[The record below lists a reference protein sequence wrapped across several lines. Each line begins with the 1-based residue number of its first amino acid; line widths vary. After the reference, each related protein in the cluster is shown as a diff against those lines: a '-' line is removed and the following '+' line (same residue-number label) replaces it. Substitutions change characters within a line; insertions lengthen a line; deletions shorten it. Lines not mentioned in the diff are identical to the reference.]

1 MRTWIWRVVFVA
13 GCGSAPAAPGP
24 DTPRAPDGT
33 PLTAT
38 FSIVARDPGNGDL
51 GVAVASRVLGVG
63 SVVPWAEAGVGA
75 VATQAW
81 ANTTFGPEGLRRLR
95 AGESPDT
102 AVPAML
108 DADPAAEQR
117 QLAVVDAKGRVA
129 AHTGKRCLAWA
140 GRRGGEGY
148 SCQGNILADEGV
160 VAAMAE
166 AFEKAEGELA
176 DRLLAAL
183 GAGEAAGGD
192 RRGKQSAALLVV
204 RERGGY
210 GGMNDRYVDLRVED
224 HAEPVAELR
233 RLHELHRAFY
243 RRPAAPPRR
252 SREGEGKAPGKEG
265 DF

>member
-1 MRTWIWRVVFVA
+1 MHTTVMLAAVVA
-13 GCGSAPAAPGP
+13 GCATAGIP
-24 DTPRAPDGT
+24 DIPRAPDGT
-33 PLTAT
+33 PLAAT
-38 FSIVARDPGNGDL
+38 FSIVARDPANGDL

-63 SVVPWAEAGVGA
+63 SVVPWAKAGVGA
-75 VATQAW
+75 VATQAF
-81 ANTTFGPEGLRRLR
+81 ANTTFGPEGLRRLET
-95 AGESPDT
+95 GEAPDT

-108 DADPAAEQR
+108 ETDPTAEQR
-117 QLAVVDAKGRVA
+117 QLALVDGRGRVA

-140 GRRGGEGY
+140 GHRGGEGY
-148 SCQGNILADEGV
+148 SCQGNILAGEGV

-166 AFEKAEGELA
+166 AFEKAEGELS

-183 GAGEAAGGD
+183 AAGEAAGGD
-192 RRGKQSAALLVV
+192 RRGKQSAAILVV

-224 HAEPVAELR
+224 HAEPVKELS

-243 RRPAAPPRR
+243 RRPAPPKR
-252 SREGEGKAPGKEG
+252 SRGEDGKPPGKEG